1 TFCAKCN
8 RPVVYTRATSIQ
20 STTGNNSAFLPP
32 SLLLESVEQT
42 IIGKINEA
50 NDVLKTEKQPEKLAA
65 YSNLLFGWLS
75 TLEKL
80 RSLRETFKE

>member
-1 TFCAKCN
+1 M
-8 RPVVYTRATSIQ
+8 S
-20 STTGNNSAFLPP
+20 P
-32 SLLLESVEQT
+32 SHLLDSVEQT

-50 NDVLKTEKQPEKLAA
+50 NEVLKVEKQTEKLAA

-80 RSLRETFKE
+80 RSLRETFRE